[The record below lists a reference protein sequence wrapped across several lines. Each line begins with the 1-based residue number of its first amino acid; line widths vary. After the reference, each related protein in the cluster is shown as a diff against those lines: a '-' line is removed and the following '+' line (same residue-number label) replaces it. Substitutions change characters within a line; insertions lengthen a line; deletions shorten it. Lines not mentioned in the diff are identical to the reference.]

1 MELLT
6 IVNYLTIWFLGVLLT
21 SMNRSRITF
30 TLNELVY
37 VLNSTADRLLR
48 ANFEITYS
56 QFLFMVT
63 LMSQT
68 NPTPSYLAE
77 CLGVSRAAV
86 SQRLSWFQE
95 RNLVKISRVSG
106 NDKNLSLALTR
117 KGETLATQSA
127 DFLEKE
133 FRVLFDNAAF
143 VDLDK
148 LDKTLSQIKSHLIQN
163 QESRNAA

>member
-1 MELLT
+1 MK
-6 IVNYLTIWFLGVLLT
+6 
-21 SMNRSRITF
+21 RSRITF

-48 ANFEITYS
+48 ANFELTYS

-95 RNLVKISRVSG
+95 RNLVKISKVSG

-117 KGETLATQSA
+117 KGETLTTQSA

-133 FRVLFDNAAF
+133 FRIIFDNAAF

>member
-1 MELLT
+1 
-6 IVNYLTIWFLGVLLT
+6 
-21 SMNRSRITF
+21 MNRSRITF

-37 VLNSTADRLLR
+37 VLNSAADRLLR
-48 ANFEITYS
+48 ANFDMTYS
-56 QFLFMVT
+56 QFLFLVT
-63 LMSQT
+63 LMNQN

-95 RNLVKISRVSG
+95 RNFLKISKVSG

-117 KGETLATQSA
+117 KGETVATQSA

-133 FRVLFDNAAF
+133 FRILFDNAAF

-148 LDKTLSQIKSHLIQN
+148 LDKTLTQVKTQLIKNL
-163 QESRNAA
+163 EARNAA

>member
-1 MELLT
+1 
-6 IVNYLTIWFLGVLLT
+6 
-21 SMNRSRITF
+21 MNPSRITF

-86 SQRLSWFQE
+86 SQRLSWFQD
-95 RNLVKISRVSG
+95 RNLVKISKVSG

-117 KGETLATQSA
+117 KGETLAAESA

-148 LDKTLSQIKSHLIQN
+148 LDKTLTQIKSHLIQN

>member
-1 MELLT
+1 
-6 IVNYLTIWFLGVLLT
+6 
-21 SMNRSRITF
+21 MNTSRITF

-95 RNLVKISRVSG
+95 RNLVKISKVSG
-106 NDKNLSLALTR
+106 NGKNLSLALTR
-117 KGETLATQSA
+117 KGETLAAESA

-133 FRVLFDNAAF
+133 FRVIFKNASF

-148 LDKTLSQIKSHLIQN
+148 LDKTLTQIKSHLIQN

>member
-1 MELLT
+1 
-6 IVNYLTIWFLGVLLT
+6 
-21 SMNRSRITF
+21 MNTSRITF
-30 TLNELVY
+30 TLNELVF

-68 NPTPSYLAE
+68 NPTPSNLAE

-95 RNLVKISRVSG
+95 RNFLKISKVSG

-117 KGETLATQSA
+117 KGETVATQSA

-133 FRVLFDNAAF
+133 FRILFDNTAF

-148 LDKTLSQIKSHLIQN
+148 LDKTLTQVKTQLIKN
-163 QESRNAA
+163 QEARNAA

>member
-1 MELLT
+1 
-6 IVNYLTIWFLGVLLT
+6 
-21 SMNRSRITF
+21 MNRSRITF

-86 SQRLSWFQE
+86 SQRLSWFQG
-95 RNLVKISRVSG
+95 RNLVKISKVSG

-117 KGETLATQSA
+117 KGEALAAQSA

-148 LDKTLSQIKSHLIQN
+148 LDKTLTQIKSHLIQN

>member
-1 MELLT
+1 
-6 IVNYLTIWFLGVLLT
+6 
-21 SMNRSRITF
+21 MNTSRITF

-95 RNLVKISRVSG
+95 RNLVKISKVSG

-117 KGETLATQSA
+117 KGETLTTQSA

>member
-1 MELLT
+1 
-6 IVNYLTIWFLGVLLT
+6 
-21 SMNRSRITF
+21 MNRSRITF

-68 NPTPSYLAE
+68 NPTPSFLAE

-95 RNLVKISRVSG
+95 RNLVKISKVSG

-148 LDKTLSQIKSHLIQN
+148 LDKTLTQIKSHLIQN

>member
-1 MELLT
+1 
-6 IVNYLTIWFLGVLLT
+6 
-21 SMNRSRITF
+21 MNPSRITF

-48 ANFEITYS
+48 ANFGITYS

-127 DFLEKE
+127 DFLEEE

-148 LDKTLSQIKSHLIQN
+148 LDKTLTQIKSHLIQN

>member
-1 MELLT
+1 
-6 IVNYLTIWFLGVLLT
+6 
-21 SMNRSRITF
+21 MNRSRITF

-68 NPTPSYLAE
+68 NPTPSFLAE

-106 NDKNLSLALTR
+106 NDKNLSLALSR

-127 DFLEKE
+127 HFLEKE

-148 LDKTLSQIKSHLIQN
+148 LDKTLTQVKTQLIKNL
-163 QESRNAA
+163 EARNAA

>member
-1 MELLT
+1 
-6 IVNYLTIWFLGVLLT
+6 
-21 SMNRSRITF
+21 MNTSRITF

-117 KGETLATQSA
+117 KGETLTTQSA

>member
-1 MELLT
+1 
-6 IVNYLTIWFLGVLLT
+6 
-21 SMNRSRITF
+21 MNRSHITF

-95 RNLVKISRVSG
+95 RNLVKISKVSG

-117 KGETLATQSA
+117 KGETLAAESA

-133 FRVLFDNAAF
+133 FRVIFKNASF

-148 LDKTLSQIKSHLIQN
+148 LDKTLTQIKSHLIQN

>member
-1 MELLT
+1 
-6 IVNYLTIWFLGVLLT
+6 
-21 SMNRSRITF
+21 MNTSRITF
-30 TLNELVY
+30 TLNELVF

-48 ANFEITYS
+48 ANFEITYR
-56 QFLFMVT
+56 QYLFMVT

-117 KGETLATQSA
+117 KGETLTTQSA

>member
-1 MELLT
+1 
-6 IVNYLTIWFLGVLLT
+6 
-21 SMNRSRITF
+21 MNRSRITF

-37 VLNSTADRLLR
+37 VLNSAADRLLR
-48 ANFEITYS
+48 ANFDMTYS
-56 QFLFMVT
+56 QFLFLVT
-63 LMSQT
+63 LMNQN

>member
-1 MELLT
+1 
-6 IVNYLTIWFLGVLLT
+6 
-21 SMNRSRITF
+21 MNTSRITF
-30 TLNELVY
+30 TLNELVF

-48 ANFEITYS
+48 ANFEITYR
-56 QFLFMVT
+56 QYLFMVT

-95 RNLVKISRVSG
+95 RNLVKISKVSG

-117 KGETLATQSA
+117 KGETLTTQSA

-133 FRVLFDNAAF
+133 FRIIFDNAAF

>member
-1 MELLT
+1 
-6 IVNYLTIWFLGVLLT
+6 
-21 SMNRSRITF
+21 MNPSRITF

>member
-1 MELLT
+1 
-6 IVNYLTIWFLGVLLT
+6 
-21 SMNRSRITF
+21 MNRSRITF

-95 RNLVKISRVSG
+95 RNLVEISKVSG

-117 KGETLATQSA
+117 NGETLATQSA

-133 FRVLFDNAAF
+133 FRVIFDNAAF

-148 LDKTLSQIKSHLIQN
+148 LDKTLSHIKSHLN
-163 QESRNAA
+163 QSLESRNAA

>member
-1 MELLT
+1 
-6 IVNYLTIWFLGVLLT
+6 
-21 SMNRSRITF
+21 MNRSRITF

-133 FRVLFDNAAF
+133 FRILFDGGSS
-143 VDLDK
+143 VDLEK
-148 LDKTLSQIKSHLIQN
+148 LDKTLTQVKTQLIKN
-163 QESRNAA
+163 AESRNAA

>member
-1 MELLT
+1 
-6 IVNYLTIWFLGVLLT
+6 
-21 SMNRSRITF
+21 MNRSRITF

-48 ANFEITYS
+48 ANFELTYS

-95 RNLVKISRVSG
+95 RNLVKISKVSG

-117 KGETLATQSA
+117 KGETLTTQSA

-133 FRVLFDNAAF
+133 FRIIFDNAAF

-148 LDKTLSQIKSHLIQN
+148 LDKILSQIKSHLIQN

>member
-1 MELLT
+1 
-6 IVNYLTIWFLGVLLT
+6 
-21 SMNRSRITF
+21 MNTSRITF
-30 TLNELVY
+30 TLNELVF

-117 KGETLATQSA
+117 KGETLATRSA

-143 VDLDK
+143 VDLEK

>member
-1 MELLT
+1 
-6 IVNYLTIWFLGVLLT
+6 
-21 SMNRSRITF
+21 MNRSRITF

-68 NPTPSYLAE
+68 NPTPSFLAE

-95 RNLVKISRVSG
+95 RNLVKVSKVSG

>member
-1 MELLT
+1 
-6 IVNYLTIWFLGVLLT
+6 
-21 SMNRSRITF
+21 MNGSRITF

-37 VLNSTADRLLR
+37 LLNSTADRLLR

-63 LMSQT
+63 LVSQT

-95 RNLVKISRVSG
+95 RNLVKISKVSG

-117 KGETLATQSA
+117 KGETLTTQSA

-133 FRVLFDNAAF
+133 FRIIFDNAAF

-148 LDKTLSQIKSHLIQN
+148 LDKTLTQIKSHLIQN

>member
-1 MELLT
+1 
-6 IVNYLTIWFLGVLLT
+6 
-21 SMNRSRITF
+21 MNTSRITF

-37 VLNSTADRLLR
+37 VLNSIADRLLR

-127 DFLEKE
+127 NFLEKE

-143 VDLDK
+143 IDLDK
-148 LDKTLSQIKSHLIQN
+148 LDKTLTQIKSQLIQS

>member
-1 MELLT
+1 
-6 IVNYLTIWFLGVLLT
+6 
-21 SMNRSRITF
+21 MNPSRITF

-48 ANFEITYS
+48 ANFGITYS

-77 CLGVSRAAV
+77 CLGVSRSAV

-95 RNLVKISRVSG
+95 RNLVKISKVSG

>member
-1 MELLT
+1 
-6 IVNYLTIWFLGVLLT
+6 
-21 SMNRSRITF
+21 MNTSRITF

-95 RNLVKISRVSG
+95 RNLVKISKVSG

-117 KGETLATQSA
+117 KGETLAAQSA

>member
-1 MELLT
+1 
-6 IVNYLTIWFLGVLLT
+6 
-21 SMNRSRITF
+21 MNTSRITF

-63 LMSQT
+63 LVSQT

-95 RNLVKISRVSG
+95 RNLVKVSRVSG
-106 NDKNLSLALTR
+106 NEKNLSLELTR
-117 KGETLATQSA
+117 KGEQLATQSA

-133 FRVLFDNAAF
+133 FRILFDGGSS
-143 VDLDK
+143 VDLEE
-148 LDKTLSQIKSHLIQN
+148 LDKTLTQIKTQLIKN
-163 QESRNAA
+163 MESRNAA